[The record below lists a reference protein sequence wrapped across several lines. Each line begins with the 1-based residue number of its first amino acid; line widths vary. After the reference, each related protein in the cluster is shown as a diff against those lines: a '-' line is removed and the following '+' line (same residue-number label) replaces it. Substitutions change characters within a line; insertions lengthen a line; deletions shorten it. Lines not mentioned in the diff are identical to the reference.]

1 MTEGV
6 IVALIT
12 GGLAIISNVIV
23 SVFNNSKTV
32 WRIEQLEA
40 AMKKH
45 NNLIERLVVE
55 EQNTEAQW
63 RRIDELREEIEGIK
77 K

>member
-45 NNLIERLVVE
+45 NNLIERIVAE
-55 EQNTEAQW
+55 EQNTKAQW
-63 RRIDELREEIEGIK
+63 RCIDELREEIEGIK

>member
-45 NNLIERLVVE
+45 NNLIERIVVE
-55 EQNTEAQW
+55 EQNTKAQW